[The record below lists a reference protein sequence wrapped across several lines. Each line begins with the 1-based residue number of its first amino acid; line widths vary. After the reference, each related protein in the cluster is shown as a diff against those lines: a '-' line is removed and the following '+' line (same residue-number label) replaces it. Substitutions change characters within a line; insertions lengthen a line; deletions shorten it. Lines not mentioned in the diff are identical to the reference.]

1 MMLTKSHQA
10 FISDEGIQKAKVAQ
24 ELTLQDKVFVWNEE
38 ELIEEKI
45 ERLDYIFEYGYR
57 KPLTEEGTLLG

>member
-10 FISDEGIQKAKVAQ
+10 FISDEGIQKAKVAR
-24 ELTLQDKVFVWNEE
+24 ELTLQDKVFVWNEK
-38 ELIEEKI
+38 ELTEEKI
-45 ERLDYIFEYGYR
+45 ESLDYIFQTGYR